1 MGKAVHIEPKELSLI
16 KSCLGFVFAL
26 VVFPSN
32 IKAIVIL
39 IFALVLIYF
48 ALKNGMI
55 INKQYFFVQALFYF
69 TLLATL
75 LYSENLSYAF
85 KKLQTMSSLIV
96 FPLLFSFFS
105 NRFKEDLL
113 ENRYRYLQVYIIT
126 VFLFNVSVFLFF
138 WSNYFSFKDTLIHMP
153 EIVNVRLGKYSIHPI
168 YISMHCA
175 LALLFSAVVFVKCKR
190 PGTKPGLLLIQ
201 LVLLSFL
208 MVYARKGPII
218 ALIGT
223 ILISSFLF
231 VKKNYRILGF
241 FALLLMLVLIFAVP
255 NTRDRFKEL
264 LTTENLAEENA
275 NSTDLRQAIY
285 TEAIGLI
292 QESPVFGYGIGDYN
306 DKLKQSYKEKDLTF
320 LLEKNY
326 NAHNQYL
333 SSWLIGGLFSFLALV
348 FLLGRNFF
356 LSVKH
361 KNHLLFLV
369 VTFYMIVMFT
379 ENILERED
387 GVIFFSLFLN
397 YFALLNYKPL
407 AEK

>member
-1 MGKAVHIEPKELSLI
+1 MGKAVHTEPKELSLI
-16 KSCLGFVFAL
+16 KICLGFVFAL

-39 IFALVLIYF
+39 IFSLLLIYF
-48 ALKNGMI
+48 ALKNGMT
-55 INKQYFFVQALFYF
+55 INKKYFFVQALFYF

-126 VFLFNVSVFLFF
+126 VFLFNVFVFLFF
-138 WSNYFSFKDTLIHMP
+138 WWNYFSFKDTLIHMP
-153 EIVNVRLGKYSIHPI
+153 EIVNVRLGKYNIHPI

-175 LALLFSAVVFVKCKR
+175 LALLFSAVVFLKCKS

-201 LVLLSFL
+201 LVLLAFL
-208 MVYARKGPII
+208 MIYARKGPII
-218 ALIGT
+218 ALIVT
-223 ILISSFLF
+223 ILISSILF

-264 LTTENLAEENA
+264 FTTEDLAEENA

-285 TEAIGLI
+285 TEAIALI
-292 QESPVFGYGIGDYN
+292 QKSPVFGYGIGDYN
-306 DKLKQSYKEKDLTF
+306 DKLKQSYKENELTL

-333 SSWLIGGLFSFLALV
+333 SSWLIGGLFSFLALF

-356 LSVKH
+356 LSIKY

>member
-16 KSCLGFVFAL
+16 KICLGFVFAL

-39 IFALVLIYF
+39 IFSLVLIYF
-48 ALKNGMI
+48 ALKNGMT
-55 INKQYFFVQALFYF
+55 INNKYFFVQALFYF

-105 NRFKEDLL
+105 NRFKEYLL

-126 VFLFNVSVFLFF
+126 VFLFNVFVFLFF
-138 WSNYFSFKDTLIHMP
+138 WWNYFSFKDTLIHMP
-153 EIVNVRLGKYSIHPI
+153 EIVNVRLGKYNIHPI

-175 LALLFSAVVFVKCKR
+175 LALLFSAVVFVKYKSM
-190 PGTKPGLLLIQ
+190 GTKLGLLLIQ
-201 LVLLSFL
+201 LVLLAFL
-208 MVYARKGPII
+208 MIYARKGPII

-223 ILISSFLF
+223 ILVSSFLF
-231 VKKNYRILGF
+231 VKMNYRILVF
-241 FALLLMLVLIFAVP
+241 FAILLMLVLIFAIP

-264 LTTENLAEENA
+264 FTTEDLAGENV

-285 TEAIGLI
+285 TEAISLI
-292 QESPVFGYGIGDYN
+292 QRSPVFGYGIGDYN
-306 DKLKQSYKEKDLTF
+306 DKLKQSYKENELTL

-326 NAHNQYL
+326 NTHNQYL
-333 SSWLIGGLFSFLALV
+333 SSWLIGGLFSFLALF

-356 LSVKH
+356 LSIKN

>member
-16 KSCLGFVFAL
+16 RICLSFVFAL

-39 IFALVLIYF
+39 IFAFVLIYF

-69 TLLATL
+69 TILATL

-85 KKLQTMSSLIV
+85 RKLQTMSSLIV

-105 NRFKEDLL
+105 NRFKKDLL
-113 ENRYRYLQVYIIT
+113 ENRYRYIQVYIIT
-126 VFLFNVSVFLFF
+126 VFLFNVFVFLFF
-138 WSNYFSFKDTLIHMP
+138 WWNYFSFKDMLIHMP
-153 EIVNVRLGKYSIHPI
+153 EIVNVRLGKYNIHPI

-175 LALLFSAVVFVKCKR
+175 LALLFSAVVLVKCKS
-190 PGTKPGLLLIQ
+190 PGTKIGMVLIMP
-201 LVLLSFL
+201 VLLAFL
-208 MVYARKGPII
+208 MIYARKGPLI
-218 ALIGT
+218 ALTGT
-223 ILISSFLF
+223 IFLTSFLF
-231 VKKNYRILGF
+231 IKRNYRIFGF
-241 FALLLMLVLIFAVP
+241 FTFLLILVLIFTVP
-255 NTRDRFKEL
+255 NTKDRFKEL
-264 LTTENLAEENA
+264 FTKEDLTGENV

-285 TEAIGLI
+285 KEAIGLI
-292 QESPVFGYGIGDYN
+292 QRSPVFGYGIGDYN
-306 DKLKQSYKEKDLTF
+306 DKLKQSYKVKDLTL

-333 SSWLIGGLFSFLALV
+333 SSWLIGGLISFLTLV
-348 FLLGRNFF
+348 FLLGRNFV
-356 LSVKH
+356 LSI
-361 KNHLLFLV
+361 KNKNDLLFLV
-369 VTFYMIVMFT
+369 LTFYMIVMFT

-387 GVIFFSLFLN
+387 GVIFFSFFLN
-397 YFALLNYKPL
+397 YFALLNYRPL